1 MAALRRA
8 VRKRG
13 GPLASIDVADGLL
26 DDAASGPEAAD
37 QSDAWV
43 MQDDSRVIYAD
54 FRLPQCDSIRITLQ
68 LLVIG
73 RVPR

>member
-1 MAALRRA
+1 MSRRT
-8 VRKRG
+8 RDSTMLIR
-13 GPLASIDVADGLL
+13 L
-26 DDAASGPEAAD
+26 DDPRA
-37 QSDAWV
+37 
-43 MQDDSRVIYAD
+43 IYPD